1 MKDKLN
7 DIVCD
12 CSSDYDTLDE
22 VYDYIEKLEEE
33 VRKLRIFNKWRKDTI
48 EHVDKKLE
56 SLKDKKY
63 AIGVKELETIK
74 YLLGSDD

>member
-1 MKDKLN
+1 MKE
-7 DIVCD
+7 I
-12 CSSDYDTLDE
+12 YE
-22 VYDYIEKLEEE
+22 VELELSKKRIEELEKELKE
-33 VRKLRIFNKWRKDTI
+33 LKLRNEWRKDTI

-56 SLKDKKY
+56 FLKGKKY